1 MKEETQAK
9 ITSAE
14 QNDPKPTPGG
24 APTSSG
30 SPDDP
35 GNSEETR
42 VAQNED
48 RAGEKNRAPGVKPS
62 PSELRIAQVPSP
74 AATPAAG
81 GVERSQDGHAKG
93 DRSASSE
100 ARQPGQEGALAQ
112 PTLSEAE
119 ATPEALAAKGAW
131 DIAREQSASNEQAGR
146 QARKKRALPPMRS
159 SGSADLLGLGAAGL
173 SPGGVN
179 LNLSPRSRSQPSDAI
194 TLTRA
199 RADGERRR
207 SQHAGKWRPVG
218 IERWRSAIE
227 NYVPM
232 VKPGNQ
238 TALNSARSPFG
249 SYLNQV
255 HQRIHPIFADGFLGS
270 LGQLP
275 SSHPM
280 NRPDLSTNLEIVL
293 DRDEGRVQRLGVTK
307 TSGVTAFDVAALE
320 SVHRAQRGMP
330 PREIV
335 SPDGNV
341 FFIGSST
348 ATATRPAP
356 RFARP
361 YILKGQPKSA
371 PPPTPEPARP
381 PDSEAP
387 ARHGK
392 RTPARTEFR
401 SAGDAEYARAL
412 GCPPLN
418 RSPQG
423 ASSAAASSARP
434 SDREAGSISVPGA
447 HASHHPL
454 SSRPSLWNTREGLPL
469 AALGFVALASSAF
482 GRLIAPAM
490 FGAATGLDVWIMLTQ
505 ATANLTTQLAAV
517 GGVVFLLRAVG
528 ATLAQSTL
536 GLGYRSVMIPA
547 AIATAVLTMA
557 RRRTDPGSATR
568 QRARRECG
576 GGSRLGRAGG
586 PVFPVQ
592 PGGGPRVG
600 ADRALRRLG
609 FRRRSLVCDGDR
621 SGRSFRIASP
631 PGSRPAAS

>member
-1 MKEETQAK
+1 MSRDAQIPLFLWIATAVVAHLLWGGGADRVARIAEERLEIRDFAASVRRFVRGDSKPIEIALLDEQNAEDKPTPDAPVDPEQREAEPDDESASHDEAPPADPKRTPPEDKKPPEEKKPEEKKPLEPEKKVEPVEKVEEVPPPPPPEEDKKRIAIRQNVEDPKQADNPDANFIADQANRVKEETQAK
-9 ITSAE
+9 ITGAE

-24 APTSSG
+24 APTKSAD
-30 SPDDP
+30 PNDP

-48 RAGEKNRAPGVKPS
+48 RAGEKDRAPGVKPA

-74 AATPAAG
+74 AASPAAG

-93 DRSASSE
+93 DRSANSE

-112 PTLSEAE
+112 PTLNEAE
-119 ATPEALAAKGAW
+119 ATPDALASSKGSW
-131 DIAREQSASNEQAGR
+131 EIGREQSASNEQAGR

-173 SPGGVN
+173 TPGGVN
-179 LNLSPRSRSQPSDAI
+179 LNLSPQIAVAAIGRDQLSRE
-194 TLTRA
+194 L

-255 HQRIHPIFADGFLGS
+255 HQRIHPIFADAFLGS
-270 LGQLP
+270 LGDLP

-320 SVHRAQRGMP
+320 AVHRAQPFGTP

-341 FFIGSST
+341 YFHWEFHRNRDEACST
-348 ATATRPAP
+348 W
-356 RFARP
+356 FARP

-371 PPPTPEPARP
+371 PPPTPEPSQP
-381 PDSEAP
+381 PESETP

-392 RTPARTEFR
+392 HTPK
-401 SAGDAEYARAL
+401 
-412 GCPPLN
+412 
-418 RSPQG
+418 
-423 ASSAAASSARP
+423 ARP
-434 SDREAGSISVPGA
+434 GSDS
-447 HASHHPL
+447 
-454 SSRPSLWNTREGLPL
+454 
-469 AALGFVALASSAF
+469 
-482 GRLIAPAM
+482 PAM
-490 FGAATGLDVWIMLTQ
+490 
-505 ATANLTTQLAAV
+505 
-517 GGVVFLLRAVG
+517 RS
-528 ATLAQSTL
+528 TLALSD
-536 GLGYRSVMIPA
+536 A
-547 AIATAVLTMA
+547 
-557 RRRTDPGSATR
+557 
-568 QRARRECG
+568 
-576 GGSRLGRAGG
+576 
-586 PVFPVQ
+586 
-592 PGGGPRVG
+592 PR
-600 ADRALRRLG
+600 
-609 FRRRSLVCDGDR
+609 
-621 SGRSFRIASP
+621 
-631 PGSRPAAS
+631 